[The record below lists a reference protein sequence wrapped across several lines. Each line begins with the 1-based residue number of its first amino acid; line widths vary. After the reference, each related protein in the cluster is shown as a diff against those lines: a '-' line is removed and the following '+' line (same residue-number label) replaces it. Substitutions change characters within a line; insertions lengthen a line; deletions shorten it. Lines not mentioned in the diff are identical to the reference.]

1 MALTLGSDGISVD
14 DSLPSF
20 LSKSVVNRAT
30 SHRVPSP
37 PSPNNKI
44 QPKTLKLETLF
55 NDKTLNY
62 TQKERL
68 AEAAL
73 KGELYELSNSNI
85 SNGRGKKERSRHEI
99 DRKSHSN
106 AHMSRHSYQPRILG
120 VISQSVPL
128 LPPEMK
134 DKQAQIER
142 QKQIGQGTS
151 EFRWGPKIVPTV
163 PLHVPKSTQLSNSNS
178 VPEGYLSRGE
188 VIAES
193 KRCFEATAIQLIFVL
208 FSLGNSSVKVLNK

>member
-1 MALTLGSDGISVD
+1 MALSLGSDGISVD

-20 LSKSVVNRAT
+20 LSKPLVNRNQN
-30 SHRVPSP
+30 HRHYSP
-37 PSPNNKI
+37 PFSQKNSNSF
-44 QPKTLKLETLF
+44 QPKTIRLDSLLF
-55 NDKTLNY
+55 DKSLNY

-68 AEAAL
+68 AEAYL
-73 KGELYELSNSNI
+73 KGEEEDSINHSFSHKN
-85 SNGRGKKERSRHEI
+85 ERIRHEI
-99 DRKSHSN
+99 SRKSHSD

-120 VISQSVPL
+120 VISQAAPL

-142 QKQIGQGTS
+142 QKQIGQGTT
-151 EFRWGPKIVPTV
+151 EFRWGPKSVPTV
-163 PLHVPKSTQLSNSNS
+163 PLHVPKSTQLSTSNS

-193 KRCFEATAIQLIFVL
+193 K
-208 FSLGNSSVKVLNK
+208 K